1 MRRMRRSTVLAGAF
15 ALATLLQARP
25 ARAHPHVWV
34 VTREALEFDAQGQFR
49 AVLHDWT
56 FDEAYSSYAVQGF
69 KTGPDGRPKP
79 EKLAELAKVN
89 VESLAEFEYFTVA
102 KANGGRIVFAEP
114 TDPSVTFEN
123 GQLTLHFRL
132 PAKAPA
138 PIGRSLALEVFD
150 PTFFVDF
157 ALAEGADATRLLA
170 PPAGCE
176 LRVNRPKPP
185 DPARA
190 QTMSESFFSALGSA
204 GTYGAQFSN
213 RILVACK

>member
-1 MRRMRRSTVLAGAF
+1 MPRTARLSALFGVL
-15 ALATLLQARP
+15 ALATLILPEP
-25 ARAHPHVWV
+25 AQAHPHVWV
-34 VTREALEFDAQGQFR
+34 VTREVLEFDAQGQFR

-69 KTGPDGRPKP
+69 DTGPDGRPTP

-102 KANGGRIVFAEP
+102 KANGGRVAFAEP
-114 TDPSVTFEN
+114 THPSLTFEN

-138 PIGRSLALEVFD
+138 TIGRSLAVEVFD

-157 ALAEGADATRLLA
+157 ALAEGTDAARLVA

-185 DPARA
+185 DPTHT

-213 RILVACK
+213 RILVAC